1 MSKEERQK
9 QFLIELRE
17 LTIKHGISVG
27 GCGCCG
33 SPYLE
38 MDADVSYEK
47 SGYIHDNGGEIDWIT
62 PDDGVYRLYA
72 EEIVLPEPPKESRDE

>member
-17 LTIKHGISVG
+17 LTIKHGIAVG

-33 SPYLE
+33 SPYL
-38 MDADVSYEK
+38 MDADVSDQWA
-47 SGYIHDNGGEIDWIT
+47 GYTHDNGEEIEWIT
-62 PDDGVYRLYA
+62 PEDRVYKLYSA
-72 EEIVLPEPPKESRDE
+72 KIVLPDSGEQA